1 MSRVGELI
9 KSLFIVIRGKLD
21 TNKDGEIQVT
31 EVLEAVPVGLIAPF
45 DKGVV
50 SANIPLL
57 IQIIKNIQGTAKPKV

>member
-1 MSRVGELI
+1 MSRVGKLI
-9 KSLFIVIRGKLD
+9 DSLKDIIRGKLD
-21 TNKDGEIQVT
+21 TDKDGKIEVT

-57 IQIIKNIQGTAKPKV
+57 IQIIKNIQGTAKPKS